1 MVDIKKLIEAAIEKK
16 PLDIKEMINEIMT
29 EKVRGVV
36 TETVHGFE
44 YEDELTEEEEL
55 AAFFEEFH
63 AEYGHLTEEE
73 QFAIMEEIS
82 EEDEL
87 AAFFEEFH
95 AEYGHL
101 TEEEQLAIMEELE
114 EGCCSK
120 CDCDPCECGNK
131 GKGKKSSGAGM
142 SPAAMAKAVRA
153 NPSQDPV
160 TKEEFFAAFQE
171 EYGHLPLDEQEEI
184 MANLAE
190 GEPDE
195 KTQERLRSSI
205 RMKKTGIKQSGAKWI
220 VTHNDGK
227 KTSHSSEA
235 AARRARIDWNK

>member
-1 MVDIKKLIEAAIEKK
+1 MADIKKLIEAAIEKK

-73 QFAIMEEIS
+73 QLAIMEEIS
-82 EEDEL
+82 EEV
-87 AAFFEEFH
+87 
-95 AEYGHL
+95 
-101 TEEEQLAIMEELE
+101 ELE
-114 EGCCSK
+114 EACCSK

-153 NPSQDPV
+153 NPSQDSV

-171 EYGHLPLDEQEEI
+171 EYGHLPLDEQEAI
-184 MANLAE
+184 MANL
-190 GEPDE
+190 DE
-195 KTQERLRSSI
+195 ADYLGY
-205 RMKKTGIKQSGAKWI
+205 KKDAVDKEIKKDPKIKGKEAKKIQGLLKGWR
-220 VTHNDGK
+220 GSK
-227 KTSHSSEA
+227 
-235 AARRARIDWNK
+235 